1 MIDVAE
7 DPARAV
13 HDGAP
18 ETLLFIDGAYVAG
31 RGGRFENRS
40 PVDGRVVSVVH
51 EAGAADVDV
60 AVSAARAAMNG
71 PWGRMPAPERA
82 ALLVTLAAEINRRF
96 EDFLAAEVA
105 DTGKPASVARHLD
118 IPRGAAN
125 FNTFADL
132 VKNVPTEAF
141 ELATP
146 DGLGALNYGIRRPRG
161 VIAVVCPWNLPLLL
175 MTWKVAPALACGNA
189 VVVKPS
195 EETPSTATLLGECM
209 NAVGI
214 PHGVYNVVHGFGP
227 NSAGE
232 FLTRHP
238 DVDGITFTG
247 ETATG
252 AAIMKAAADG
262 IRPVSFELG
271 GKNAAIVFADCDF
284 EAALDGTSRSA
295 FANAGQVCLG
305 TERVFVERPIFERFV
320 AALAERAKQFAFGDP
335 HDAATTMGPLISR
348 EHRDKVLSYYARARE
363 AGATVHA
370 GGGIP
375 DLGERFAGG
384 AYVEPTV
391 WTGLGDDSVVMREEI
406 FGPCALV
413 TPFDSEDEVVAR
425 ANDTRY
431 GLATSIW
438 TRDLSRAHRIAG
450 RIEVGIAW
458 VNSWFLRDLR
468 TSFGGSKQSGIGRE
482 GGVHG
487 LDFYTELRNVCVKL

>member
-1 MIDVAE
+1 
-7 DPARAV
+7 
-13 HDGAP
+13 
-18 ETLLFIDGAYVAG
+18 
-31 RGGRFENRS
+31 
-40 PVDGRVVSVVH
+40 
-51 EAGAADVDV
+51 
-60 AVSAARAAMNG
+60 
-71 PWGRMPAPERA
+71 
-82 ALLVTLAAEINRRF
+82 
-96 EDFLAAEVA
+96 
-105 DTGKPASVARHLD
+105 
-118 IPRGAAN
+118 
-125 FNTFADL
+125 
-132 VKNVPTEAF
+132 
-141 ELATP
+141 
-146 DGLGALNYGIRRPRG
+146 
-161 VIAVVCPWNLPLLL
+161 
-175 MTWKVAPALACGNA
+175 
-189 VVVKPS
+189 
-195 EETPSTATLLGECM
+195 
-209 NAVGI
+209 
-214 PHGVYNVVHGFGP
+214 
-227 NSAGE
+227 
-232 FLTRHP
+232 
-238 DVDGITFTG
+238 
-247 ETATG
+247 
-252 AAIMKAAADG
+252 MKAAADG

-295 FANAGQVCLG
+295 FANVGQVCLG
-305 TERVFVERPIFERFV
+305 TERVYVERPIFERFV
-320 AALAERAKQFAFGDP
+320 AALAERATQFAFGDP

-348 EHRDKVLSYYARARE
+348 EHRDKVLSYYTRARE

>member
-1 MIDVAE
+1 MIGA
-7 DPARAV
+7 AREQAT
-13 HDGAP
+13 AATTTP
-18 ETLLFIDGAYVAG
+18 ETLNFIDGVHVAG
-31 RGGRFENRS
+31 HGRRFENRS
-40 PVDGRVVSVVH
+40 PVDGGVVSRVH
-51 EAGAADVDV
+51 EANASDVDA
-60 AVSAARAAMNG
+60 AVRAARAALHG
-71 PWGRMPAPERA
+71 PWGKHSATERA
-82 ALLVTLAAEINRRF
+82 ALLTKLAAEIKRRF
-96 EDFLAAEVA
+96 DAFLWAEVA
-105 DTGKPASVARHLD
+105 DTGKPASLARHLD

-125 FNTFADL
+125 FSAFADL

-146 DGLGALNYGIRRPRG
+146 DGLGALNYGLRRPRG

-175 MTWKVAPALACGNA
+175 MTWKVAPALACGNT

-214 PHGVYNVVHGFGP
+214 PRGVYNVVHGFGP
-227 NSAGE
+227 GSAGE

-271 GKNAAIVFADCDF
+271 GKNAALVFADCDF
-284 EAALDGTSRSA
+284 DAALDGTARSA

-305 TERVFVERPIFERFV
+305 TERVFIERPIFERFS
-320 AALAERAKQFAFGDP
+320 AALAERAKAFRFGDP
-335 HDAATTMGPLISR
+335 HDDATTMGPLISR
-348 EHRDKVLSYYARARE
+348 DHRDKVLSYYARARE
-363 AGATVHA
+363 AGATILA
-370 GGGIP
+370 GGGVP
-375 DLGERFAGG
+375 ALGDRFAAG
-384 AYVEPTV
+384 AWIEPTL
-391 WTGLGDDSVVMREEI
+391 WTGLRDESPVMREEI
-406 FGPCALV
+406 FGPCAHLA
-413 TPFDSEDEVVAR
+413 PFDTEDEAVAR

-438 TRDLSRAHRIAG
+438 TRDLSRAHRVAS

-487 LDFYTELRNVCVKL
+487 LEFYTELRNVCVKL